1 MNYVYLFDTLI
12 VAQIQYFVF
21 NVLRQKCREKLGL
34 ITNQIYFKCQQKS
47 LIFAQCALYCVEM
60 ASLGYDKQFRFAR
73 QSEHITNFVHLQNY
87 KLSWVYF
94 VRFLICRY
102 ITLKINENPTK
113 RRWGK

>member
-1 MNYVYLFDTLI
+1 MSEKITL
-12 VAQIQYFVF
+12 V
-21 NVLRQKCREKLGL
+21 K
-34 ITNQIYFKCQQKS
+34 NQIFFKCQQKS
-47 LIFAQCALYCVEM
+47 LIFAHCALYCVEM

-113 RRWGK
+113 RKWGK